1 MRLRGTIIINYTNWR
16 LAGLNVYVVKYI
28 HAERFC
34 SPLQSS
40 QPICSY
46 IQIESQ
52 LVFGRYIK
60 RCLRLLCLGRR
71 YCFARH
77 EIVLKCLYRQ
87 THEAIKLL
95 IGTFL
100 INNYTR
106 SFTIYNPKHTYVLHC
121 CALCAAPN
129 RMLYIASI
137 YINAQPIFI
146 MISQFY

>member
-1 MRLRGTIIINYTNWR
+1 MYMWL
-16 LAGLNVYVVKYI
+16 YI

-46 IQIESQ
+46 IIESQ

-71 YCFARH
+71 YCCARH

-95 IGTFL
+95 IGSFL
-100 INNYTR
+100 I
-106 SFTIYNPKHTYVLHC
+106 IIHEDPQHK
-121 CALCAAPN
+121 
-129 RMLYIASI
+129 I
-137 YINAQPIFI
+137 YIII
-146 MISQFY
+146 HMYVYVCT